1 MHIVA
6 IAVYGKNEQ
15 RRELE
20 FRPGKLNILT
30 GKSKTGKSAVLDLV
44 EFCLG
49 RDEVTLP
56 AGIISDVSAWY
67 ATLVQIGTTR
77 LVLARPNP
85 ETASTNRAMI
95 MIGDQTLRL
104 PDYADLKVNADTTVV
119 REQLS
124 ERLGIEAF
132 RVEGNPNSLR
142 STFNVSVRQA
152 LLFCFQKQ
160 TEIASQSFLFHRQGE
175 DGISPTIRET
185 LPYFLGAAR
194 PEQALLRQ
202 QLIQARRI
210 HRRALRELND
220 ARSQSDVQDERLLAL
235 VREAI
240 SVNLLPEEIID
251 ESGFDV
257 EATLRRAL
265 ASGTEQDNYGV
276 VDTVSERDVLLGE
289 RRAIRDE
296 VREVSDQIAVLESL
310 QREYSGLTT
319 EVGFQSGRLRSIGL
333 IPAAAQQANEAT
345 SICPLCAQSLPV
357 EDPTISQLNQL
368 VDDLERGLASAN
380 SSQPRRDAALRLL
393 VQRREELASRHR
405 VISAQ
410 LDSSAVTGQAL
421 SDESDLR
428 VRRAFLKGRITQE
441 LHRGVPRED
450 AIAALTRAEREARD
464 RMESLENL
472 VEDDDTDST
481 FASMLREIGQ
491 DITQYARELRLEN
504 SEYFVQLDV
513 ARLTVTASTPGGRR
527 PLTRVGSAENW
538 VGYHLATH
546 LALHRWF
553 VENDRPV
560 PRFVMFDQPTQAF
573 FPEEV
578 IDANDIEDADW
589 SAVRRQFSLMNG
601 VVESLDG
608 QLQIIVCDHANL
620 ADEWFRDAVVD
631 NWRGSVALIPANWL
645 S

>member
-1 MHIVA
+1 MHIIA

-95 MIGDQTLRL
+95 MIGDQRLQL
-104 PDYADLKVNADTTVV
+104 PDYADLKVNADTTVI

-124 ERLGIEAF
+124 ERLGIAAF
-132 RVEGNPNSLR
+132 RVEGSPNSLR

-240 SVNLLPEEIID
+240 SVNLLPEEIIGD
-251 ESGFDV
+251 SGFGVEDV
-257 EATLRRAL
+257 LRQAL
-265 ASGTEQDNYGV
+265 VNGAEQDDYGV
-276 VDTVSERDVLLGE
+276 VDTVSERDVLLRE
-289 RRAIRDE
+289 RRAVRDE
-296 VREVSDQIAVLESL
+296 VRELSDQIAVLEGL

-319 EVGFQSGRLRSIGL
+319 EVGFQSSRLRSIGL
-333 IPAAAQQANEAT
+333 IPDAAKQANEAT
-345 SICPLCAQSLPV
+345 SVCPLCAQSLPAA
-357 EDPTISQLNQL
+357 DPTVSQLNEL
-368 VDDLERGLASAN
+368 AGDLERGLARAN
-380 SSQPRRDAALRLL
+380 SSQPRRDAALRRL
-393 VQRREELASRHR
+393 VQRREELTNRYR

-410 LDSSAVTGQAL
+410 LEASAVTDQTL

-428 VRRAFLKGRITQE
+428 VRRAFLRGRITQE
-441 LHRGVPRED
+441 LHRGVPGED
-450 AIAALTRAEREARD
+450 VITALTRAEREARD
-464 RMESLENL
+464 RMETLENL
-472 VEDDDTDST
+472 VEDDDTDSV
-481 FASMLREIGQ
+481 FAGMLQEIGQ

-578 IDANDIEDADW
+578 VDANDIEDADW
-589 SAVRRQFSLMNG
+589 AAVRRQFSLMNG
-601 VVESLDG
+601 VVESLNG
-608 QLQIIVCDHANL
+608 QLQVIVCDHANL
-620 ADEWFRDAVVD
+620 ADEWFRDSVVD
-631 NWRGSVALIPANWL
+631 NWRGSVALIPADWL